1 MIRVRIGNGRLYL
14 LLFLFLSLPTPPSQA
29 GVDQDK
35 TESQASA
42 DFLPTETLLY
52 LEVKNP
58 EQLVQKLLQHPT
70 VSDALELDA
79 VKPNLRDPQFLA
91 FKAGLTLVEAT
102 LGAEWPGLVAD
113 LSGNGLV
120 IAALPGENRFVAL
133 LHARD
138 EGRLKKAAESLLNL
152 SSMDARNNGRPA
164 PWRIEERGTAKIAIF
179 DGFAMVRQGVRL
191 ALATRV
197 DDAEAILKR
206 LTDENRADENRA
218 NTLAADTNFKAAHQ
232 QANHDH
238 DIFLW
243 TNLDKIRAT
252 GAVPALTQTVSDNPA
267 AELIL
272 GGLLSALGTNAS
284 ATTTLHL
291 TDAGLRIEAATAYQ
305 PALAA
310 GSREY
315 WFGPNGTGAAP
326 DWVPADALRDSTVMQ
341 LSSYRDLGQWWLNK
355 ELLFTDAVIADLVQ
369 ADSQLSTV
377 FGGLDFG
384 GEVLGAFQPGV
395 QILVSGRP
403 GTNIDPATEQN
414 AGGLQIPGFAIV
426 GQLREPRQMTRRFKV
441 AFQSVMGF
449 VNLGLA
455 QSGLPQYD
463 VDTRTIESGC
473 ECLSRIWVEEE
484 ADLQS
489 PVYSFSPS
497 LIIKEGRFVLG
508 SDAAWVQQLS
518 DSPASP
524 STEAGKVGEENRPGQ
539 TPIVNTQLQ
548 LDWQLVVA
556 LLRLNRETLVAQNMI
571 ENGNDPTTAGREV
584 DHFLQALELISR
596 IEMKLETDA
605 EQMKLIGQ
613 LNFKNSTRLGERR

>member
-1 MIRVRIGNGRLYL
+1 MIRVHVGNGRLYL
-14 LLFLFLSLPTPPSQA
+14 LLILFLWLPTPPIQA
-29 GVDQDK
+29 GVDHDK
-35 TESQASA
+35 TESQESA
-42 DFLPTETLLY
+42 DFLPSETLLY

-70 VSDALELDA
+70 VTAALELDA
-79 VKPNLRDPQFLA
+79 VKPNLRGPQFLA
-91 FKAGLTLVEAT
+91 FKTGLTLVEAT
-102 LGAEWPGLVAD
+102 LGAEWPALVAD
-113 LSGNGLV
+113 LSGNGLA

-152 SSMDARNNGRPA
+152 SSMDARNNGRPS

-197 DDAEAILKR
+197 DDAEAILKHM
-206 LTDENRADENRA
+206 TDENRADKNRA
-218 NTLAADTNFKAAHQ
+218 NLLAADKNFKAARQ
-232 QANHDH
+232 NANHDH
-238 DIFLW
+238 DVFLW
-243 TNLDKIRAT
+243 TNLDKIRTT
-252 GAVPALTQTVSDNPA
+252 GAAPALTQTVSDNPA

-272 GGLLSALGTNAS
+272 GGLLSALGKNAG

-291 TDAGLRIEAATAYQ
+291 TEAGLRIETATAYQ
-305 PALAA
+305 PALAE
-310 GSREY
+310 GPREY
-315 WFGPNGTGAAP
+315 WFGPNGSGAAP
-326 DWVPADALRDSTVMQ
+326 DWIPADALRDSTVMQ

-355 ELLFTDAVIADLVQ
+355 ERLFTDSVIADLVQ

-384 GEVLGAFQPGV
+384 GEVLGAFHPGV

-403 GTNIDPATEQN
+403 GTNIDNATEQN
-414 AGGLQIPGFAIV
+414 SGGLQIPGFAIV
-426 GQLREPRQMTRRFKV
+426 GQLRDPRQMTRRFKV

-518 DSPASP
+518 DSPAS
-524 STEAGKVGEENRPGQ
+524 SLTETAKVGVESMPGR

-548 LDWQLVVA
+548 LDWQMVVS
-556 LLRLNRETLVAQNMI
+556 LLRLNRETLVAQNML
-571 ENGNDPTTAGREV
+571 ENGNDPTTAGREI
-584 DHFLQALELISR
+584 DHLLQALELISR
-596 IEMKLETDA
+596 IEIKLETEAD
-605 EQMKLIGQ
+605 QMKLIGQ
-613 LNFKNSTRLGERR
+613 LNFAK